1 MGRRWH
7 ALAAVGVACAA
18 AAAAVAAGD
27 RGFTF
32 ADAVAAPEEVGYMRK
47 VVNFLWSGE
56 ASYHHVWPVILPLL
70 QSTLSSVYDN

>member
-7 ALAAVGVACAA
+7 ALAAVGVAAC

-56 ASYHHVWPVILPLL
+56 ASYHHVWPRLEV
-70 QSTLSSVYDN
+70 